1 MSISWP
7 QLLEKEKPEMKDL
20 EEHVVTMFATQWR
33 QLGYLLNIDQ
43 NSLDILQHDNPNDCK
58 ECCSRMLDD
67 WLQENTKEN
76 TTWEILINAI
86 DILPTGMKM

>member
-1 MSISWP
+1 
-7 QLLEKEKPEMKDL
+7 MKDL
-20 EEHVVTMFATQWR
+20 EEHVVTRFATQWR

-43 NSLDILQHDNPNDCK
+43 NSLDILQHDYPNDCK

-67 WLQENTKEN
+67 WLQENTKEI

-86 DILPTGMKM
+86 DILPTGMEVVN